1 MRGGRFE
8 PFYCNDEYFC
18 HWIQWQHLGKTPAVV
33 HGTKFSLKN
42 LLFNTS
48 WISIRLLNQWWLVVS
63 SIPTGGI
70 FIFYWNLLK
79 LLNAYLYRNVKFVL
93 FAKTSIDSMNAG
105 KSSQL
110 GKNGFR
116 FIAQPNW
123 GMLVL
128 WARPA
133 STLTS
138 CHKWS
143 WLNFPLFIASWKW
156 SVDRINWILTILPI
170 SSLETTKKNTE
181 KIRTIII
188 SCISSKNIHHC
199 GVIYKQVNICTYSV
213 SGNRKH
219 NTLNK
224 VTQTWHLLSLFF
236 FCIIWFP
243 H

>member
-1 MRGGRFE
+1 MSCSCCGSILVSYMRGGRFE

-79 LLNAYLYRNVKFVL
+79 PLNAYLYINVKSVL

-110 GKNGFR
+110 GKNGFGSLHNPTG
-116 FIAQPNW
+116 ACYCYEH
-123 GMLVL
+123 VL
-128 WARPA
+128 LRHILRV
-133 STLTS
+133 T
-138 CHKWS
+138 
-143 WLNFPLFIASWKW
+143 NE
-156 SVDRINWILTILPI
+156 VD
-170 SSLETTKKNTE
+170 
-181 KIRTIII
+181 
-188 SCISSKNIHHC
+188 
-199 GVIYKQVNICTYSV
+199 
-213 SGNRKH
+213 
-219 NTLNK
+219 
-224 VTQTWHLLSLFF
+224 
-236 FCIIWFP
+236 
-243 H
+243 